1 MNLTIERFKSAHRES
16 YPQALQEIRNGR
28 KESHWIWYIFPQIE
42 GLGRSITS
50 LYYAIQNW
58 AEAEEYWADPELA
71 AHMRE
76 ILQVLLQAEG
86 TAWEIMGPD
95 AIKLRSS
102 MTLFLA
108 VTGEPIFRQ
117 VLDRF
122 FEGVQDSRT
131 LEILERKK

>member
-16 YPQALQEIRNGR
+16 YPQALQEIQNGR

-50 LYYAIQNW
+50 LYYAIQNR

-76 ILQVLLQAEG
+76 ILQALLQAEG
-86 TAWEIMGPD
+86 SAWEIMGPD

>member
-16 YPQALQEIRNGR
+16 YSQALQEIRNGR

-50 LYYAIQNW
+50 LYYAIQNR

-76 ILQVLLQAEG
+76 ILQALLQAEG